1 MFKCA
6 NCGIDAQYEYSI
18 SDSIKIVYCQ
28 KDLPKFLKTKEYSKK
43 VRTISLSESAAI
55 SAFLAKAPKNANNS

>member
-18 SDSIKIVYCQ
+18 SDDVKILYCQ
-28 KDLPKFLKTKEYSKK
+28 KDLPKFLKTKEYAKK
-43 VRTISLSESAAI
+43 VRTISLSEVAAV
-55 SAFLAKAPKNANNS
+55 SAFLAKAPKNAAH